1 MTRMPFG
8 RTLFRYSS
16 VTRWIARVG
25 VLQLFLVG
33 QRRLV
38 AERHLAAEPR
48 LAVAVDLDH
57 LDQHVVA
64 LGEDV
69 VDGADPRVGDLGDVE
84 QPLGVGNDLHEGAEL
99 DDLLHLP
106 EVDPVQLHLA
116 TDVLD
121 DGQGLLYGRIVG
133 REHGHAAIVL
143 DVDLG
148 AGLLLDAADDLAA
161 GADDLADLLG
171 PDLDRDEAW
180 RIRREL
186 RPWLVDHLAH
196 LGEDD
201 HARLARL

>member
-33 QRRLV
+33 QRGLV
-38 AERHLAAEPR
+38 AERHLAAEPH

-84 QPLGVGNDLHEGAEL
+84 QPLGVGDRKSTRLNSSHGYISYAVFCLKKKKKNDN
-99 DDLLHLP
+99 
-106 EVDPVQLHLA
+106 VQCERH
-116 TDVLD
+116 
-121 DGQGLLYGRIVG
+121 GLCKYRTQ
-133 REHGHAAIVL
+133 
-143 DVDLG
+143 
-148 AGLLLDAADDLAA
+148 
-161 GADDLADLLG
+161 
-171 PDLDRDEAW
+171 
-180 RIRREL
+180 
-186 RPWLVDHLAH
+186 
-196 LGEDD
+196 
-201 HARLARL
+201 

>member
-33 QRRLV
+33 QRGLV
-38 AERHLAAEPR
+38 AERHLAAEPH
-48 LAVAVDLDH
+48 LAVAV
-57 LDQHVVA
+57 
-64 LGEDV
+64 
-69 VDGADPRVGDLGDVE
+69 
-84 QPLGVGNDLHEGAEL
+84 
-99 DDLLHLP
+99 DLLHLP

-133 REHGHAAIVL
+133 REHGHATIVL

-180 RIRREL
+180 RIR
-186 RPWLVDHLAH
+186 
-196 LGEDD
+196 
-201 HARLARL
+201 